1 MFSET
6 VRFIHRKIGRLQK
19 FPVRALM
26 VRIAKPN
33 AGQPKPRAEEMQF
46 ERTKRRFPQLALR
59 ASKQRRRGPSAGGQA
74 GRHDA
79 EEIRPVPGRPGREAR
94 RSGQLARAW
103 ETEPGGTKQ
112 RKRPHTSNPER
123 EGTRQRRRPHASQ
136 PEPSDT
142 RQRRCPH
149 ASKPEAQAEGMRVVA
164 RTRPAASPAGEVG
177 CCASRSETPGRPE
190 ARAEGMRFE
199 SPKRRFPQLA
209 LRALKQGVFRW
220 RSFDGPRREAECCEA
235 RGASRGNAVRGCKTP
250 FPSACASGF
259 EAGGFYR
266 TTRRRYQSFAGGF
279 LSRGEDR

>member
-33 AGQPKPRAEEMQF
+33 AGQPEPRAEEMQF

-59 ASKQRRRGPSAGGQA
+59 ASKQRRRGPSAGGRA

-112 RKRPHTSNPER
+112 RKRHHDSKPER
-123 EGTRQRRRPHASQ
+123 EG
-136 PEPSDT
+136 T

-149 ASKPEAQAEGMRVVA
+149 ASKPEAQAEGMRVAA

-177 CCASRSETPGRPE
+177 CCASWSETPGRPE
-190 ARAEGMRFE
+190 ARAEGMRFGGA
-199 SPKRRFPQLA
+199 KRRFPQQA

-259 EAGGFYR
+259 EAGGFYQ